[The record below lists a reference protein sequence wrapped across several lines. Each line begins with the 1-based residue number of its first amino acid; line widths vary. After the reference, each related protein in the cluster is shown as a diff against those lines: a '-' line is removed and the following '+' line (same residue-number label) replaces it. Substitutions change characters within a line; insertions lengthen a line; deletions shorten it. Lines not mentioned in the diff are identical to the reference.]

1 MFRHKYWVL
10 GGASAI
16 LLFLGAFIFTSPTVA
31 EATLVV
37 SEGEVVV
44 EHGTTRL
51 FVVPTREQRT
61 VTAGETLALKAGDTV
76 QLHPGA
82 TAQLRLLN
90 GSTVDLSEG
99 ALLHITELVNTRET
113 FRVRL
118 YLFAGR
124 TVNRIEHLLDVDDA
138 FVISTPSST
147 TSVRGTVFAVEVL
160 SEDSTVVTVDEGS
173 VFVSTEDAGV
183 EVPAGF
189 KLRVEVGQP
198 LGLPEPKPAW
208 EPPLM
213 AEVDSRVSAPVLNT
227 VSPCEAD
234 PAACVTPAADQP
246 PADQPAPVAEQP
258 QPARQQSQRPAP
270 VLAAAQPTV
279 RPTATLPPTATPK
292 PTLTPTLPP
301 TNTSVPTATPTS
313 VPTVAPTATQPP
325 PTDPPPPPPTDPPT
339 PEEPTPTATNKPS
352 ANVTEPPATTT
363 PEPEPTSGGI
373 GGNCIGGDCDDAGTP
388 ELPTPVCGGPAGG
401 DNPHCPPPGEP

>member
-234 PAACVTPAADQP
+234 PAACVTPAAD
-246 PADQPAPVAEQP
+246 
-258 QPARQQSQRPAP
+258 
-270 VLAAAQPTV
+270 
-279 RPTATLPPTATPK
+279 
-292 PTLTPTLPP
+292 
-301 TNTSVPTATPTS
+301 
-313 VPTVAPTATQPP
+313 
-325 PTDPPPPPPTDPPT
+325 
-339 PEEPTPTATNKPS
+339 
-352 ANVTEPPATTT
+352 
-363 PEPEPTSGGI
+363 
-373 GGNCIGGDCDDAGTP
+373 
-388 ELPTPVCGGPAGG
+388 
-401 DNPHCPPPGEP
+401 